1 MKKTLKAVLLCILLS
16 MTAFAQKEEPVD
28 EAVEAVIEK
37 FSGNYVVKQGDTLSV
52 ILAQSFNGEEINNIA
67 RELKTQE
74 PSYILRTGMLVNI
87 DGETDCY
94 TIQLAV
100 DKDAVISKTE
110 GAVNVAIQ
118 TYEAE
123 ILPTVVSGT
132 ITSSLFEAVATIG
145 EDADLAAQ
153 LARMYE
159 WEFDFFRDIRVG
171 DSFSV
176 LLEKKFVNGRYIGY
190 GRILAADFVV
200 QGKHHKAFLYSDG
213 QRSGYYDEKAQA
225 LERGFLRV
233 PLSYARITSRF
244 TNNRFH
250 PVLGINR
257 PHYGVDYAAPTGTP
271 VMVTA
276 SGTIEARSYTKA
288 NGKYVKVRHGN
299 GYVTYYLHLNG
310 FASGQRVGSAVT
322 QGQVIGYVGS
332 TGYSTGPHLDYRI
345 QHNGQWINPLTFIAE
360 SPKLTAEHVDGF
372 LEMAASRE
380 QTLNQSYQYA
390 GHVKPGL
397 LP

>member
-1 MKKTLKAVLLCILLS
+1 MKKTLKAVLLCILMS
-16 MTAFAQKEEPVD
+16 MTAFAQTEEPVD

-159 WEFDFFRDIRVG
+159 W
-171 DSFSV
+171 
-176 LLEKKFVNGRYIGY
+176 
-190 GRILAADFVV
+190 
-200 QGKHHKAFLYSDG
+200 
-213 QRSGYYDEKAQA
+213 
-225 LERGFLRV
+225 
-233 PLSYARITSRF
+233 
-244 TNNRFH
+244 
-250 PVLGINR
+250 
-257 PHYGVDYAAPTGTP
+257 
-271 VMVTA
+271 
-276 SGTIEARSYTKA
+276 
-288 NGKYVKVRHGN
+288 
-299 GYVTYYLHLNG
+299 
-310 FASGQRVGSAVT
+310 
-322 QGQVIGYVGS
+322 
-332 TGYSTGPHLDYRI
+332 
-345 QHNGQWINPLTFIAE
+345 
-360 SPKLTAEHVDGF
+360 
-372 LEMAASRE
+372 
-380 QTLNQSYQYA
+380 
-390 GHVKPGL
+390 
-397 LP
+397 